1 MVGTVPR
8 DTVMVTRLKECR
20 RAAFLTQA
28 ELAGRAGV
36 TVGTV
41 IRLEQ
46 GGPANLPTVRKLAEV
61 LGVDP
66 AELTRPAASPSS

>member
-1 MVGTVPR
+1 MVEAVAR

-28 ELAGRAGV
+28 EVASRAGV
-36 TVGTV
+36 TTGTI
-41 IRLEQ
+41 IRLEH
-46 GGPANLPTVRKLAEV
+46 GGLANLATVRRLAEA

-66 AELTRPAASPSS
+66 AELTRQP